1 MQIRTELSHELGEYV
16 IELVAGPDAGKER
29 LVPLP
34 HHLPIISIHGGIPE
48 QRTIHVIGANAD
60 AEDVPHQK

>member
-1 MQIRTELSHELGEYV
+1 MQIEKASLLLL
-16 IELVAGPDAGKER
+16 ELVAGTHAGEER

-34 HHLPIISIHGGIPE
+34 HHIPIISIHGGIPE

-60 AEDVPHQK
+60 AEDMPHQK